1 LQDLTSGIINE
12 QHLNHTEF
20 HLRFFLLQLKN
31 IIFIKTRHKNSMKDL
46 QDNLKQLIT
55 ETMIPES
62 EAFLEE
68 LNEDLQNDE
77 NNEEIKNSITDME
90 SFLEDLD
97 NILVAIEENSM
108 TQEELKIIYEKI
120 KNLIDEHE

>member
-1 LQDLTSGIINE
+1 MKELQN
-12 QHLNHTEF
+12 
-20 HLRFFLLQLKN
+20 
-31 IIFIKTRHKNSMKDL
+31 
-46 QDNLKQLIT
+46 NLKQLII
-55 ETMIPES
+55 ETIIPES

-68 LNEDLQNDE
+68 LNEDLQNDK
-77 NNEEIKNSITDME
+77 NNQDIKNSITDME

-108 TQEELKIIYEKI
+108 TEEELKIVYEKI

>member
-1 LQDLTSGIINE
+1 
-12 QHLNHTEF
+12 
-20 HLRFFLLQLKN
+20 
-31 IIFIKTRHKNSMKDL
+31 MKDL

>member
-1 LQDLTSGIINE
+1 
-12 QHLNHTEF
+12 
-20 HLRFFLLQLKN
+20 
-31 IIFIKTRHKNSMKDL
+31 MKEL
-46 QDNLKQLIT
+46 QDNLKQLII

>member
-1 LQDLTSGIINE
+1 
-12 QHLNHTEF
+12 
-20 HLRFFLLQLKN
+20 
-31 IIFIKTRHKNSMKDL
+31 MKDL

-108 TQEELKIIYEKI
+108 TEEELKIVYEKI